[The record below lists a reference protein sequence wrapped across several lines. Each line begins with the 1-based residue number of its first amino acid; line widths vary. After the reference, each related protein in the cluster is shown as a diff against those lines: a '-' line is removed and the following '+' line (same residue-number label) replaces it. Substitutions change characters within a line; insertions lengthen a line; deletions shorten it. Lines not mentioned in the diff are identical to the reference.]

1 MKHTDTWNNLV
12 NWLKIR
18 SEQKNTDKFFV
29 NRFENQISIHEI
41 EYIFKSVK
49 NHAESTKI

>member
-1 MKHTDTWNNLV
+1 MEQSCELV
-12 NWLKIR
+12 
-18 SEQKNTDKFFV
+18 KNQERTKKTDKFFV